1 MSEENVEIARRSAE
15 AFNRGDIDAWLADI
29 DPEIE
34 WHGVSD
40 EPDPGPFRGHGEV
53 VKMVA
58 RWTEA
63 FPDLQAVAEDYI
75 DAGEYVVIP
84 MRLRGRTPE
93 SDADIVVEDVFVQRY
108 RAGKIVEVRE
118 FRTREEALE
127 AAANRTGRA
136 GAS

>member
-63 FPDLQAVAEDYI
+63 FPDLQ
-75 DAGEYVVIP
+75 P
-84 MRLRGRTPE
+84 
-93 SDADIVVEDVFVQRY
+93 
-108 RAGKIVEVRE
+108 
-118 FRTREEALE
+118 
-127 AAANRTGRA
+127 
-136 GAS
+136 